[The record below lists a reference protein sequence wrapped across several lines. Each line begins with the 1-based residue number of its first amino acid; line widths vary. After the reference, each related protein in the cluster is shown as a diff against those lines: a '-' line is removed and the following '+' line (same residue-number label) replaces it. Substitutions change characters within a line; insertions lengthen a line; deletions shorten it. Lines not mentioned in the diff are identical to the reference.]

1 MSSVLSGQTFKL
13 TASEWLNTERPI
25 ELNEYLGKV
34 VVIYVFQML
43 CPGCI
48 SHGLPLA
55 KNIQSTFS
63 DSGVQVIG
71 LHSVFEHHDVMIPDA
86 LRAFIHEYRIQFPVA
101 IDQPSE
107 HNPIPKTMDRYQFG
121 GTPTLL
127 ILDQHGKLRLNHF
140 GMLSDMQVGALIGSL
155 LEEGANAEA
164 ESQTVSTHSQD
175 GKTVDDHN
183 GCDEHGCKV

>member
-1 MSSVLSGQTFKL
+1 MSSVLSGRTFKL

-71 LHSVFEHHDVMIPDA
+71 LHSVFEHHDVMTPDA
-86 LRAFIHEYRIQFPVA
+86 LRAFIHEYRIKFPVA

-155 LEEGANAEA
+155 LEEKAYAEA
-164 ESQTVSTHSQD
+164 ASQTVSTRRQGGKAVD
-175 GKTVDDHN
+175 GHN
-183 GCDEHGCKV
+183 GCDEYGCKV